1 MMIYEKPRVWSSG
14 YCNFAGRHSFKPY
27 LQPDFTIHESLQ
39 KVRIVHVPL
48 KMPAFRVE
56 QSAIQNRGLA
66 CIVQMGFGSSP
77 AATSEYAYNEYPSP
91 SQFLPIA
98 DCCKA
103 SSRHLFFSENFRVQP
118 TYSYHGFWKMLSLK
132 VIARF
137 HYLWLKL

>member
-1 MMIYEKPRVWSSG
+1 MIYEKPRVWSSG

-48 KMPAFRVE
+48 TMPAL
-56 QSAIQNRGLA
+56 QSAIQNKGFA
-66 CIVQMGFGSSP
+66 CIVKMGFVTCP
-77 AATSEYAYNEYPSP
+77 AATSEYAYNEYHSEYPSP
-91 SQFLPIA
+91 SLFLPTA

-103 SSRHLFFSENFRVQP
+103 SSRHLYFSENFRVHP